1 MCLLYKEDEMS
12 EIEVLEIVIQQIGE
26 LRVPVRE
33 TELRNGL
40 EVVLRNLTALKEAVE
55 KAQGESVE
63 NSHEGTEV
71 NEDV

>member
-1 MCLLYKEDEMS
+1 MS

-33 TELRNGL
+33 TELLDGL
-40 EVVLRNLTALKEAVE
+40 EVVLRNLTALKEAIE
-55 KAQGESVE
+55 NAQGENGE